1 MFSRQAVIDRW
12 QQCLAESE
20 LFSAEL
26 PSRFSFYHRVR
37 VRLYRFLLA
46 CYGSGDWRADEA
58 APNEAGELPLP
69 SPMPLVETAGPL
81 AGKPPKT
88 GESIRTVLEHIHT
101 ANEGA
106 ASATSVAA
114 GQPTWVAATARS
126 AGLSPQ
132 RCCQLLRRR
141 GGQAR
146 LVRRGD
152 DVIVEVPRDDL
163 DKALQLIARH
173 REQLRIRD
181 WRETSTTRVG
191 VLVIATLAWMFAVW
205 LAIALICSIATGKA
219 TGGELRPWLV
229 VWLVVTLFCA
239 GFHVWIVR
247 RMQRQ

>member
-20 LFSAEL
+20 SLSAEP

-46 CYGSGDWRADEA
+46 CYGSGEWRADES
-58 APNEAGELPLP
+58 APTDAGESPLP
-69 SPMPLVETAGPL
+69 SSMPLVETAGPL
-81 AGKPPKT
+81 AGKPPKA

-106 ASATSVAA
+106 ASATSISDRPPASPRGSRRRLRA
-114 GQPTWVAATARS
+114 PAFIRS
-126 AGLSPQ
+126 AAVS
-132 RCCQLLRRR
+132 LLRRR

-163 DKALQLIARH
+163 DKALQLIAQTSRTNCEFVTGGRPRH
-173 REQLRIRD
+173 RGGRAGDRHA
-181 WRETSTTRVG
+181 G
-191 VLVIATLAWMFAVW
+191 WMFAVW
-205 LAIALICSIATGKA
+205 LAIALICSVATGKA
-219 TGGELRPWLV
+219 TWGELSPGSLSGWS
-229 VWLVVTLFCA
+229 
-239 GFHVWIVR
+239 
-247 RMQRQ
+247 